1 MRYLLVFLTLGL
13 YGFVGQDPV
22 NFTDPT
28 GTVSLAL
35 QECNLE
41 SAGSEADQLSGRKSI
56 VRFIEGAWQATSRQL
71 MCNPGLQMA
80 PGLGMGQPGG
90 LAGARVTG
98 YPCRGRHGP
107 ISR

>member
-56 VRFIEGAWQATSRQL
+56 VRFREGAWQATSRQL
-71 MCNPGLQMA
+71 MCNPGLQIA
-80 PGLGMGQPGG
+80 PALGMVQRGEI
-90 LAGARVTG
+90 AEARLTG
-98 YPCRGRHGP
+98 CNWTE
-107 ISR
+107 